1 MNFKTT
7 IALVAMLTLPV
18 TAFAQDE
25 DEKKKDVATVVK
37 VDKWTIKSE
46 VNTLTNSM
54 KQFNGLIDS
63 LGKANKDLGE
73 TFKKFLNDPKNELL
87 AAQLQKKL
95 AKYVS
100 TASKEFDTIIATQDV
115 LTSNFRN
122 LRHKLGQLGG
132 HLKDKSVDFKGQSKS
147 HVAATRTI
155 DNEMIRLAKK
165 SSDPNLTE
173 SQRNEIRRKFN
184 FKLREKK
191 LQERYIR
198 GYSAR
203 QKSYQR
209 LQKTTERLENH
220 FGKIHSD
227 FENFIKNL
235 ESEKKYLRAVIEQ
248 QVDTLRLQKLMRE
261 GIVGSENAL
270 VSVNKKIATLYLKVD
285 TFGSIQDRIS
295 DQMSNFMDSQT
306 SALNVTDKIGAV
318 GTTGVNAGALNKD
331 VDKLMAEYAK
341 KTVTEPEEETEEKG
355 DK

>member
-1 MNFKTT
+1 
-7 IALVAMLTLPV
+7 
-18 TAFAQDE
+18 
-25 DEKKKDVATVVK
+25 
-37 VDKWTIKSE
+37 
-46 VNTLTNSM
+46 
-54 KQFNGLIDS
+54 
-63 LGKANKDLGE
+63 
-73 TFKKFLNDPKNELL
+73 
-87 AAQLQKKL
+87 
-95 AKYVS
+95 
-100 TASKEFDTIIATQDV
+100 
-115 LTSNFRN
+115 
-122 LRHKLGQLGG
+122 G

-147 HVAATRTI
+147 HVTATRVI

-165 SSDPNLTE
+165 SNDPNLTE

-235 ESEKKYLRAVIEQ
+235 ESEKKYLRAVVEQ

-341 KTVTEPEEETEEKG
+341 KTETEPEETEEKG